1 MVQYVDYDFYSN
13 ISKGNMPLADFNR
26 LCIKATAKVNANTF
40 GRLNGIPFNKIP
52 NEVKYCICALC
63 EKMYKNS
70 KGEGKQSET
79 VGPHT
84 VNYANNTSEAQN
96 EDYLGIIKEFLS
108 DVYIDDVPILYR
120 GC

>member
-1 MVQYVDYDFYSN
+1 MVQYVDHDFYSN
-13 ISKGNMPLADFNR
+13 VYKGNMPLADFDR
-26 LCIKATAKVNANTF
+26 LSVKAEAKVNANTF
-40 GRLNGIPFNKIP
+40 GRLKKVPSCKIP
-52 NEVKYCICALC
+52 DEVKYCICALC

-84 VNYANNTSEAQN
+84 VNYANNTSDAQN

-108 DVYIDDVPILYR
+108 DVYINDVPILYR

>member
-1 MVQYVDYDFYSN
+1 MVQYVDHDFYSN
-13 ISKGNMPLADFNR
+13 IYKGNMPLADFNS
-26 LCIKATAKVNANTF
+26 LCIKATAKVNTNTF
-40 GRLNGIPFNKIP
+40 GRLEKIP
-52 NEVKYCICALC
+52 SNQIPDEVKYCVCALC

-84 VNYANNTSEAQN
+84 VNYANNTSETQN
-96 EDYLGIIKEFLS
+96 EEYLEIIKEFLGE
-108 DVYIDDVPILYR
+108 VCINNIPILYR